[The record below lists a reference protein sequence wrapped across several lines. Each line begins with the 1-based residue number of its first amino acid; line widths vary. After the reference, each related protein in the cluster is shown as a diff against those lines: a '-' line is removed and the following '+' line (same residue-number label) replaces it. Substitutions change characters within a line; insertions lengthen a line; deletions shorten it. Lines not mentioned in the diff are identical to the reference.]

1 MRRIVL
7 VGLLV
12 GLFLSGCGAQTSQQD
27 LKPLPGN
34 RIPPN
39 AGKLGTAR

>member
-1 MRRIVL
+1 MRRIVCL
-7 VGLLV
+7 GLLV
-12 GLFLSGCGAQTSQQD
+12 GLFLTGCGTPTSQQD

-39 AGKLGTAR
+39 AAGRPTGR

>member
-1 MRRIVL
+1 MRRILVL
-7 VGLLV
+7 GLLA
-12 GLFLSGCGAQTSQQD
+12 GLLLAGCGTSSSQQD

-39 AGKLGTAR
+39 AAGRPTGR